1 MPLHHHQSL
10 LLWFFGSIPA
20 AAIIDD
26 SIAAKINTICR
37 QCGKF
42 AAKSAKLVPKSSMF
56 SQK

>member
-1 MPLHHHQSL
+1 
-10 LLWFFGSIPA
+10 LWVLGSIPA
-20 AAIIDD
+20 ADIIDD
-26 SIAAKINTICR
+26 SIATKINPICR